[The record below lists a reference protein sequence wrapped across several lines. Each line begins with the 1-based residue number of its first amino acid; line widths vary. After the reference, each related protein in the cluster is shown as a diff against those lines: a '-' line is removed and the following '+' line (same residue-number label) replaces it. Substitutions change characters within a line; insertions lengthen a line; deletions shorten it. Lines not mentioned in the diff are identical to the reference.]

1 MMHLKNRRSFRDKAK
16 PVHRCVEVIPAI
28 ESSVREKS
36 HMPNIPKDFLDALK
50 ESGLDGFFLGFAA
63 SHRREYLKW
72 VGEAKRPEA
81 RKDRIR
87 KAMKMLSDKRAKA
100 TAKRKRT
107 G

>member
-1 MMHLKNRRSFRDKAK
+1 MRSKNRRGFRDEAK
-16 PVHRCVEVIPAI
+16 TVHRCVEAIPAI

-36 HMPNIPKDFLDALK
+36 HMIDIPKDFLDALK

-100 TAKRKRT
+100 TAQRKRT